1 MKKCSIML
9 VDDSES
15 DRYLLKRMIG
25 KLEIATEI
33 FEADNGQIALDFLT
47 NYEENSRKYSGD
59 FPPIVIFL
67 DINMPIMGGF
77 EFLEEFSILR
87 ENGNDYSSS
96 VFTMFTSS
104 ERDED
109 KQKAQSYDF
118 VKGFVVKGSMS
129 VESLQ
134 EVIEKC
140 LSHS

>member
-1 MKKCSIML
+1 ML

-25 KLEIATEI
+25 KLEVATEI
-33 FEADNGQIALDFLT
+33 FEADNGQIALEFLID
-47 NYEENSRKYSGD
+47 YEENFRKYPGN

-77 EFLEEFSILR
+77 EFLEEFSKIR
-87 ENGNDYSSS
+87 ENSNDYSSS

-109 KQKAQSYDF
+109 KEKALSYDF

-129 VESLQ
+129 IKSLQ

-140 LSHS
+140 IASN